1 MPVGMMKIPT
11 GPHAKLARFRD
22 DPEGL
27 RNYVARVVKT
37 ANAEADLVDL
47 YFDVG
52 KDHAYAVIKDLD
64 DDVDV
69 KAVSRI
75 LGADGYKKTVPVG
88 KASEAVERE
97 RQIVEGLG
105 ESV

>member
-1 MPVGMMKIPT
+1 MMKIPT

-22 DPEGL
+22 DPKGL
-27 RNYVARVVKT
+27 RDYVARVVKT
-37 ANAEADLVDL
+37 ANQDAELVDL

-52 KDHAYAVIKDLD
+52 EDEAYAVIKDLD
-64 DDVDV
+64 SDVDV

-75 LGADGYKKTVPVG
+75 LGADGYMKTVPVDR
-88 KASEAVERE
+88 ASEAVERE